1 MGVAMTRPETQEV
14 KFAEG
19 VQEGA
24 RFPVTSGTNIP
35 WKIANALYR
44 SSFTYYIFP
53 DGRIHSG
60 NSLTKEFQIPDG
72 TRVLVAYREISRPR
86 TKNQNGEDLREIYLD
101 SHTLYVNPN
110 NNFQS
115 GDQVED
121 FSKLPA
127 GTRVFAKLD

>member
-1 MGVAMTRPETQEV
+1 MTPAVTQGEES
-14 KFAEG
+14 ASA
-19 VQEGA
+19 VQEEV
-24 RFPVTSGTNIP
+24 RFPVTSGTNTP

-53 DGRIHSG
+53 DGRIRSG
-60 NSLTKEFQIPDG
+60 NSMTKEFQVPNG
-72 TRVLVAYREISRPR
+72 TKVLVAYREIGRPR

-101 SHTLYVNPN
+101 SHTLYVFPDKNI
-110 NNFQS
+110 QS

-127 GTRVFAKLD
+127 GSRVFAKLD